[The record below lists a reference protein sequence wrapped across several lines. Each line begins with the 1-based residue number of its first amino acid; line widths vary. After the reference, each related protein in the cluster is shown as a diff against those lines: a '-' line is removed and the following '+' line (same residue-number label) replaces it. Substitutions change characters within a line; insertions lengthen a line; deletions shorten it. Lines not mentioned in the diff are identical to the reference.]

1 MKLFKTT
8 DEKLR
13 ELGFIKTDQDGH
25 GASYER
31 KMRNYTQ
38 VVALVRK
45 KYGDAILQSYDRG
58 LFDAGYT
65 GNICVGLTYRE
76 ARLFLRKMRELG
88 LHYKN
93 AQ

>member
-13 ELGFIKTDQDGH
+13 ELGFVKTDQGGH

-31 KMRNYTQ
+31 EMRNYTQ

-65 GNICVGLTYRE
+65 GNMYASDPQCWASEEMGLL
-76 ARLFLRKMRELG
+76 APLS
-88 LHYKN
+88 
-93 AQ
+93 